1 MLRLVGWERHHS
13 DVCNH
18 VLVLS
23 LIIDDLGLV
32 LSVEDVEELC
42 SFPDSVCAED
52 EVLLVLAPVNV
63 AHGEVVVL
71 GHLERAATAQLVLRL
86 EIVLGLYFGG
96 EVVDDLIVN
105 THLL

>member
-42 SFPDSVCAED
+42 SFPDGVCAED

-63 AHGEVVVL
+63 AHREVVVL